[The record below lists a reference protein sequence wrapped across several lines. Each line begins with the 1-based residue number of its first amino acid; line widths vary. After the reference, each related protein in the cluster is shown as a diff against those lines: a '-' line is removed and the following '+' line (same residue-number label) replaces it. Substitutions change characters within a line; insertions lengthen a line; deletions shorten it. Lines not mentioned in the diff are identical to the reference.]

1 MEIPSIP
8 KHGFVMF
15 CSIGSIASESPFDLQ
30 LVAPMAGRRAWT
42 GEWSIC
48 GASQPDATADPA
60 ATAPTRRHC
69 MEHEEKYASTEKRLI
84 FI

>member
-15 CSIGSIASESPFDLQ
+15 CSIGSESPFDLQ
-30 LVAPMAGRRAWT
+30 LVAPMGRRAWT

-69 MEHEEKYASTEKRLI
+69 MEHEEKYESTEKRQI